1 MRTPIYLVEKFTGH
15 RDENGVEL
23 YYTAAARLTRAS
35 AEEDFKEDIE
45 TGRVR
50 VRKIVATK

>member
-15 RDENGVEL
+15 FDANGVEL
-23 YYTAAARLTRAS
+23 FYTVAARLTRGA
-35 AEEDFKEDIE
+35 AETDFEEELNK
-45 TGRVR
+45 GAR